1 MNNSFARLLSED
13 RRLVLLRILDRAPG
27 SEANHYI
34 LRDALDAMGHNVSRD
49 VVRGEL
55 AWLEEQGLVSLEQLG
70 GMTVAALTGRGHDV
84 AQGRAVVPGVKKPVP
99 GE

>member
-1 MNNSFARLLSED
+1 MNGFAQLLSED
-13 RRLVLLRILDRAPG
+13 RRLLILRILDRAPG

-34 LRDALDAMGHNVSRD
+34 LREALDTMGHNVSRD
-49 VVRGEL
+49 AVRGEL
-55 AWLEEQGLVSLEQLG
+55 SWLAEQGLVTVEELE
-70 GMTVAALTGRGHDV
+70 GMAVARLTGRGHDV

>member
-1 MNNSFARLLSED
+1 MNSFARLLSED

-27 SEANHYI
+27 NEANHYI
-34 LRDALDAMGHNVSRD
+34 LRDALDSMGHNVSRD

-55 AWLEEQGLVSLEQLG
+55 AWLEEQGLVTLEQLES
-70 GMTVAALTGRGHDV
+70 MTVAALTGRGQDA

>member
-1 MNNSFARLLSED
+1 MNSFARLLAED

-34 LRDALDAMGHNVSRD
+34 LRDALDSMGHNVSRD
-49 VVRGEL
+49 VVRTDL
-55 AWLEEQGLVSLEQLG
+55 SWLQEQGLITLEELQ
-70 GMTVAALTGRGHDV
+70 GMTVASLTGRGQD
-84 AQGRAVVPGVKKPVP
+84 AALGRAVVPGVKKPVP

>member
-1 MNNSFARLLSED
+1 MNNFARLLSED

-34 LRDALDAMGHNVSRD
+34 LREALDGVGHNVSRD
-49 VVRGEL
+49 IVLAEL
-55 AWLEEQGLVSLEQLG
+55 FWLAEQGLVTLDDLG
-70 GMTVAALTGRGHDV
+70 SMKVATLTGRGQDV
-84 AQGRAVVPGVKKPVP
+84 ALGRAVVPGVKKPVP